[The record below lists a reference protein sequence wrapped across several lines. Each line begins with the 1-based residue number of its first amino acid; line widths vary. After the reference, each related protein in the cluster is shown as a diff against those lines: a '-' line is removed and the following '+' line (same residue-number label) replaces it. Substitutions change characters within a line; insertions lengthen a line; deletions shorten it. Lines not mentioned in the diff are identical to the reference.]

1 MLLPCIMG
9 ARAMPRRNRYPV
21 NTRSTC
27 MRLCLMAAVVCACTA
42 LQHCFAVGYSASL
55 VPVRRTP
62 LSARFGGARASSSE
76 SKADQWAPSRAEL
89 HGASWLRNR
98 IFMQMPALI
107 FVVCVNFSGA
117 LAMLTSSP
125 SAAFAEDTASLTE
138 MIDGGVS
145 LPDGARQE
153 DRLKRGLEAW
163 KKLAKKVESGEV
175 SDEDWSNSQGFL
187 RRLYSLQDDM
197 NYLARGLKADKRA
210 KAEEIVTSFK
220 KEVKAADKPA
230 KAKEVEKF
238 LGYYKTTSQQ
248 LQDYLELLVD
258 VTEDL
263 EFAELEPVE

>member
-1 MLLPCIMG
+1 
-9 ARAMPRRNRYPV
+9 
-21 NTRSTC
+21 
-27 MRLCLMAAVVCACTA
+27 
-42 LQHCFAVGYSASL
+42 
-55 VPVRRTP
+55 
-62 LSARFGGARASSSE
+62 
-76 SKADQWAPSRAEL
+76 
-89 HGASWLRNR
+89 
-98 IFMQMPALI
+98 MQMPALI